1 VLVHNKVNL
10 LNVSN
15 QMNMT
20 TKQLIDLIRKNKIR
34 YSVCEELLPLR
45 VLGQKTQ
52 NTLEL
57 VARKIRENVQLRLE
71 DLDLSFG
78 LFERVA
84 YPNL

>member
-1 VLVHNKVNL
+1 
-10 LNVSN
+10 
-15 QMNMT
+15 MNMT